1 MSVDGLLCNLHA
13 VRRKVL
19 LVESCDVLFDCSEV
33 QLGCSHVCHICW
45 QCFNCTPVRQSSPG
59 IGLWYCLVKNAK
71 AQLVLHY
78 QDFHNVIERNL
89 CSYRE
94 HKLCAITV
102 SLMQGPLE
110 SVHTSYPKHQ
120 ETFRNMLPLIVHKL
134 STINIKGS

>member
-1 MSVDGLLCNLHA
+1 M
-13 VRRKVL
+13 VL
-19 LVESCDVLFDCSEV
+19 PGEECQSTTVL
-33 QLGCSHVCHICW
+33 
-45 QCFNCTPVRQSSPG
+45 P
-59 IGLWYCLVKNAK
+59 
-71 AQLVLHY
+71 Y

-120 ETFRNMLPLIVHKL
+120 ETFRNVLPLIVHKL